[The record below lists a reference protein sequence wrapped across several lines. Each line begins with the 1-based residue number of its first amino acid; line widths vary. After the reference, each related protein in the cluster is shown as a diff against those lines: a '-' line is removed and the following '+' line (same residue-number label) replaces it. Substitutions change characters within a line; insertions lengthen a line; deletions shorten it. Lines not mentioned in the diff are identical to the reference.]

1 MSDFQ
6 SDIERQYEAYCK
18 IAEEHGFIDLN
29 AKKNGFRCTTKSNE
43 FHAGWIAFTGAVS
56 AMRDDQQAEINQL
69 QLQINEMAVVGLS
82 QESELNKKDERAHNL
97 YYENANLQMLV
108 EEKNKRI
115 EELKVQLS
123 LQRDRNKALE
133 VELTNS
139 RNYGDSL
146 HSQLTNMEQCY
157 IGMKKERDGAVYLK
171 NEHRTR
177 RVQLSKK
184 LTQKSLRLTDSE
196 FEYKR
201 IKGLQ
206 AKDCLQ
212 IMRLT
217 ARNEKLRNELK
228 ALRGEHEN

>member
-56 AMRDDQQAEINQL
+56 AMRDDQQANINQL
-69 QLQINEMAVVGLS
+69 QSQINEMAVVGLS

-97 YYENANLQMLV
+97 YYENANLQMLI
-108 EEKNKRI
+108 EEENKRI

-146 HSQLTNMEQCY
+146 HSQLTNMERCY
-157 IGMKKERDGAVYLK
+157 IEIKQEH
-171 NEHRTR
+171 NELIAFNTGIDR
-177 RVQLSKK
+177 K
-184 LTQKSLRLTDSE
+184 QKVAEKTAEKYKFKVSMIADLLR
-196 FEYKR
+196 
-201 IKGLQ
+201 
-206 AKDCLQ
+206 DCLDQ
-212 IMRLT
+212 DMT
-217 ARNEKLRNELK
+217 LK
-228 ALRGEHEN
+228 AIKTVIDRVGES

>member
-56 AMRDDQQAEINQL
+56 AMRDDQQANINQL
-69 QLQINEMAVVGLS
+69 QSQINEMAVVGLS

-97 YYENANLQMLV
+97 YYENANLQMLI

-157 IGMKKERDGAVYLK
+157 IEIKQ
-171 NEHRTR
+171 EH
-177 RVQLSKK
+177 
-184 LTQKSLRLTDSE
+184 
-196 FEYKR
+196 
-201 IKGLQ
+201 
-206 AKDCLQ
+206 
-212 IMRLT
+212 
-217 ARNEKLRNELK
+217 NELIAFNTGIDRKQKVAEKTAEKYKFKVSMIADLLRDCRDQDMTLK
-228 ALRGEHEN
+228 AIKTVIDRVGES